1 MLKGIW
7 ASPMSSRGTKITHQ
21 WVSCNII
28 VHVDPQ
34 GVPVDYLRQP
44 GRILPE
50 GLAVSQIY
58 TDYLVRLHGAAM
70 ESIKAKRG
78 EAFITN
84 LLLEQKVQ
92 YILTVPN
99 AWLAGRYRRG

>member
-1 MLKGIW
+1 LR
-7 ASPMSSRGTKITHQ
+7 RGTKITYQ

-34 GVPVDYLRQP
+34 GVPLDYLRQP

-58 TDYLVRLHGAAM
+58 SDYLIRLHGAAM

-78 EAFITN
+78 EAFIAK

-92 YILTVPN
+92 YILTAPS